1 MTVSNSPPEAPVAA
15 APDARRIVVL
25 GLGRRGIAYAMAAA
39 RTRGCTLSGLVDPS
53 AARRQFASG
62 AGFSIPSAATLAA
75 CVGRARAD
83 TAVIAV
89 PPQARAAAIESAL
102 DTGLAVLVDGLPAFD
117 SGGVARLA
125 PRIAAAGMP
134 VGCAVGALFHPL
146 FARASR
152 VLGADGIGAVR
163 EVRASVY
170 VSRVFAPGSP
180 PARGDVLE
188 FAVAELLVLLDALFG
203 RVRAV
208 EATGNRLYGERL
220 DEVHAKLEL
229 SGGLVAGMDGSWS
242 VPGYPQAAL
251 VVEVLGE
258 RGALLVS
265 DDALEAD
272 LPVACDVLP
281 AGHTRRVL
289 AEEPDLVEFE
299 TGDPGRAL
307 AAFARIRVGGAV
319 PDALHPDPALRAGC
333 TLDALRRSATAKGER
348 MEVAS

>member
-1 MTVSNSPPEAPVAA
+1 MTAPNSLPETPTAA
-15 APDARRIVVL
+15 ASDARRIVVL

-39 RTRGCTLSGLVDPS
+39 RTRGCTLAGLVEPS

-62 AGFSIPSAATLAA
+62 AGFSVPSAATLAA
-75 CVGRARAD
+75 CLGRAHAD

-89 PPQARAAAIESAL
+89 PPEARADAIESSL
-102 DTGLAVLVDGLPAFD
+102 DAGLAVLVDGLPAFD
-117 SGGVARLA
+117 GEGVARLA
-125 PRIAAAGMP
+125 PRIAAAGAP

-152 VLGADGIGAVR
+152 VLGANGIGAVR

-170 VSRVFAPGSP
+170 VSRVFAPASP
-180 PARGDVLE
+180 PARGDVLD

-208 EATGNRLYGERL
+208 EAHGNRLYGERL
-220 DEVHAKLEL
+220 DELHAKLEL
-229 SGGLVAGMDGSWS
+229 PDGLVAGIDGSWS

-251 VVEVLGE
+251 VVEVIGD

-272 LPVACDVLP
+272 LAAPCDLLP

-299 TGDPGRAL
+299 AGDPGRAL
-307 AAFARIRVGGAV
+307 AAFARLRAGGGV
-319 PDALHPDPALRAGC
+319 PDALHPDPALRAGL
-333 TLDALRRSATAKGER
+333 TLDALRSSAAAKGER
-348 MEVAS
+348 REVAS